1 MTLRQLTT
9 GAPQTPDLPAL
20 MQKIQAVFERNQLSN
35 HGPEAQQL
43 EAEVSHWLGV
53 KHTIAV
59 ANATLGLLLACK
71 ALDLEG
77 EVLLPSFTF
86 PATAHV
92 LPWLNLNPVFLDVDP
107 LTHNLSPAL
116 VSQHITDRTAAI
128 LGVQL
133 WGHLNHVPGLKQVA
147 EQAGIPLVMDA
158 AHALGC
164 RYGEVT
170 AGTQGTLEV
179 FSLHATKFIHGL
191 EGGLICT
198 QDDGLAETLRAL
210 INFGYHQGM
219 LQYAGLNAK
228 LNEVSATVA
237 RHNLQH
243 RDAFIAHNQAVYH
256 GYQEQI
262 ESIQGLR
269 LYPYDTGSNYQYMV
283 LEVFSDFGMSADAL
297 QQALQAEG
305 VLSKRYFTPLHSSAP
320 YVKVGSGA
328 SVDRETAHR
337 SLLPHTEALSQRTLV
352 LPGGEQLT
360 PAGVS
365 RIGALLRRL
374 RAG

>member
-1 MTLRQLTT
+1 MTLRLLTT

-20 MQKIQAVFERNQLSN
+20 LQKIQAVFERNQLSN

-71 ALDLEG
+71 ALDLKG
-77 EVLLPSFTF
+77 EVVLPSFTF

-92 LPWLNLNPVFLDVDP
+92 LPWLNLTPVFIDVDP
-107 LTHNLSPAL
+107 LTHNLCPDRVAE
-116 VSQHITDRTAAI
+116 QITDRTAAI

-133 WGHLNHVPGLKQVA
+133 WGHLNHVQGLKQVA
-147 EQAGIPLVMDA
+147 ERAGIPLVMDA

-164 RYGEVT
+164 HHEGVA
-170 AGTQGTLEV
+170 AGTQGSIEV

-191 EGGLICT
+191 EGGLMCT
-198 QDDGLAETLRAL
+198 QDDALAETLRAL
-210 INFGYHQGM
+210 INFGYHQGV

-243 RDAFIAHNQAVYH
+243 RDAFIAHNQAVYR

-262 ESIQGLR
+262 ETIQGLR
-269 LYPYDTGSNYQYMV
+269 LYPYDPGSNYQYMV
-283 LEVFSDFGMSADAL
+283 LEVFSGFGMTADAL

-320 YVKVGSGA
+320 YVKDLSGSKA
-328 SVDRETAHR
+328 SKEIVENA
-337 SLLPHTEALSQRTLV
+337 LPHTDALSQRTLV
-352 LPGGEQLT
+352 LPGGEQMT
-360 PAGVS
+360 PEGVARVGS
-365 RIGALLRRL
+365 LLRRL
-374 RAG
+374 GSR

>member
-1 MTLRQLTT
+1 MTLRLLTT

-35 HGPEAQQL
+35 HGPEAQLL
-43 EAEVSHWLGV
+43 EAEVSDWLGV

-71 ALDLEG
+71 ALDLKG
-77 EVLLPSFTF
+77 EVILPSFTF

-92 LPWLNLNPVFLDVDP
+92 LPWLHLKPVFVDVNP
-107 LTHNLSPAL
+107 LTHNLDPDTVAE
-116 VSQHITDRTAAI
+116 HITEHTGAI

-133 WGHLNHVPGLKQVA
+133 WGHLNHVAGLKQVA
-147 EQAGIPLVMDA
+147 DKACLPLVMDA

-164 RYGEVT
+164 RYGGVT
-170 AGTQGTLEV
+170 AGALGTIEV

-198 QDDGLAETLRAL
+198 QDDGLADTLRAL
-210 INFGYHQGM
+210 INFGYEQGV
-219 LQYAGLNAK
+219 LQYPGLNAK

-237 RHNLQH
+237 RHNLQYK
-243 RDAFIAHNQAVYH
+243 DTFIAHNQAVYG

-262 ESIQGLR
+262 AAIEGLR
-269 LYPYDTGSNYQYMV
+269 FYPYEVGSNYQYMV
-283 LEVFSDFGMSADAL
+283 LEVFPAFGMTADTL
-297 QQALQAEG
+297 QKRLQAEG

-320 YVKVGSGA
+320 YLEEHGERA
-328 SVDRETAHR
+328 
-337 SLLPHTEALSQRTLV
+337 LPHTDALSQRTLV
-352 LPGGEQLT
+352 LPGGEQMR
-360 PAGVS
+360 PEGVA
-365 RIGALLRRL
+365 RLGDLLRRL
-374 RAG
+374 GAS